1 MTRPLTF
8 EERLKLI
15 AAEIERR
22 KQGAKPANDR
32 AFVAALWV
40 RWIKKNVLD
49 DG

>member
-8 EERLKLI
+8 EERLKLV

-22 KQGAKPANDR
+22 KQEAKPANKQ

-40 RWIKKNVLD
+40 RWIKQNVLD